1 MDSYKVGSG
10 NQHIRLTADIDT
22 LQFASTRA
30 IVVDMSS
37 DEPGVPVAES
47 GDASGDIINEPI
59 KSASFLAG
67 KRLSILTRV
76 DLFGTL
82 EERKAAYKALTATYT
97 LEKGT
102 DGKKDFIKPTKTA
115 HQNFA
120 RAFLH
125 KKIDLTA

>member
-22 LQFASTRA
+22 LQLASSRA
-30 IVVDMSS
+30 IAIDLHS
-37 DEPGVPVAES
+37 DEPGLPVAS
-47 GDASGDIINEPI
+47 SDDASGDMIDKSIG
-59 KSASFLAG
+59 SASSLRG

-82 EERKAAYKALTATYT
+82 EERKAAYKTLTATYT
-97 LEKGT
+97 LERGK
-102 DGKKDFIKPTKTA
+102 DGKKEFIKPTKTA
-115 HQNFA
+115 HQNHT

-125 KKIDLTA
+125 KKIDLTD